1 MGCFGKC
8 ARDCCLDASEMP
20 YASVT
25 INSPL
30 DDCGPGEPT
39 PKTEDFVQ
47 DGCCWRATFEYD
59 CQPLTNATCSL
70 YAKQTADFSFDAIYY
85 RQKISYNPPGEYES
99 VDEFDCPCIP
109 VQQRS
114 VDVTAT
120 AKIFYLRD
128 TQLVSIVVTVGK
140 AKIQCDGDASPVCKP
155 YIAVTYEY
163 NFREAISLPNYYR
176 NADFAC
182 TGLFQDGNCSV
193 THSWNE
199 ESGTLS
205 DDCPYDGITEEVG
218 PNVFGSTYVVSRIKF
233 YDELPEIGDAVS
245 IGNSDDDTFDCCSG
259 KTNCTIAQSSC
270 GLAVSGSCPGA
281 VAPWPFSLN
290 PCGDM
295 NQEGSLASPMGA
307 LCGDEESGLECCEV
321 EVNGYQEPSVYDT
334 QVYVL
339 GAGSNPNCYAEI
351 QLPIPGT
358 ETLVTARCQDMGV
371 GFDLLPNLCGTH
383 VTDWAQLDP
392 SDLRG
397 FRGPYCDGGEDP
409 PAPGLCLTGDCCE
422 LEDSGFV
429 IELTCSYLEAEFCGL
444 KIENYECTAV
454 RTDYSVGTACV
465 SVPTVIM
472 EFS

>member
-8 ARDCCLDASEMP
+8 ACDCCLDASEMP
-20 YASVT
+20 YTSVT

-59 CQPLTNATCSL
+59 CQPLTNATCNL
-70 YAKQTADFSFDAIYY
+70 YAKQAADFSFDAIYY

-99 VDEFDCPCIP
+99 VDEFDCPCTP

-140 AKIQCDGDASPVCKP
+140 AKIQCDGDAFPVCKP

-182 TGLFQDGNCSV
+182 TGLFQDGDCSV

-205 DDCPYDGITEEVG
+205 DDCPYDGITQEVG
-218 PNVFGSTYVVSRIKF
+218 PNVFASTYIVSRIKF

-245 IGNSDDDTFDCCSG
+245 IGNGDDDTFDCCSG
-259 KTNCTIAQSSC
+259 KTNCTIAQSTC

-295 NQEGSLASPMGA
+295 NTEGSLASPMGA
-307 LCGDEESGLECCEV
+307 LCGDDESGLGCCEV

-334 QVYVL
+334 EVYVL

-358 ETLVTARCQDMGV
+358 ETLITARCQDMGV
-371 GFDLLPNLCGTH
+371 GFDFLPNLCGTH
-383 VTDWAQLDP
+383 VTDWGQLDP

-409 PAPGLCLTGDCCE
+409 PAGGLCLTGDCCE

-472 EFS
+472 EFA